1 LVQGL
6 KSVTEKHTNNLINET
21 SPYLLQH
28 AHNPVDWYPW
38 GDEAL
43 GKARTENK
51 PILLSIGYS
60 ACHWCHV
67 MEHESFENEAIAK
80 LMNENFVNIKVDREE
95 RPDLDQIYM
104 NAVQMMTGHGGWPM
118 TVFLTPAGVPFYGG
132 TYFPPEDRYNMA
144 GFPRVLLSVAEAFRS
159 QQDQVAQTATTM
171 LGELRRVGIAEPSRE
186 MITNELLNSAYRS
199 IAKNYD
205 RANGGFGSAPKFP
218 PAMALEFFLHMHH
231 RTGDSETLEMI
242 VHTSR
247 QMAAGGIYDQ
257 LGGGFHRYSVD
268 AHWLVPHF
276 EKMLY
281 DNALLSRFYLH
292 LYQVTKDASFR
303 LVAEETLDYVVRE
316 MTDAGGGFY
325 STQDADSEGHEGKFF
340 VWSRQEILDVLGHD
354 DGQLFCDYF
363 NVTETGNFEGK
374 NILHITAALEDLARR
389 HDVSL
394 VHLESVITSGRKEL
408 FALRERRIKPARDE
422 KILTAWNGLM
432 LASFAEASAI
442 LERPDYRKVAEA
454 NAEFLLTHL
463 RRDGL
468 LLRTCKNGEAKLNA
482 YLEDYACLID
492 GLICLYEAAGDL
504 SWLKSSIDLA
514 DKMIDQ
520 FWDEEQGAFFFT
532 GTSHEQLI
540 VRSKDFLDNATP
552 SGNSVA
558 ALALL
563 KLSSLTGNDDYRR
576 RATTV
581 LRLIADQVR
590 RYPSAFGWALC
601 AFDYYLSSPKEIAIV
616 GGAEDGGMND
626 LLRVLWRTYLPNRVI
641 ACATNAADQAA
652 ELIPFLRG
660 RVDASQPTAFLC
672 YGGSCQIPATQP
684 SDLALQLAARS

>member
-1 LVQGL
+1 MTDN
-6 KSVTEKHTNNLINET
+6 KYTNNLINET

-28 AHNPVDWYPW
+28 AHNPVNWYPW
-38 GDEAL
+38 GEEAL
-43 GKARTENK
+43 AKARTENK

-80 LMNENFVNIKVDREE
+80 QMNENFVNIKVDREE

-118 TVFLTPAGVPFYGG
+118 TLFLTPAGVPFYGG
-132 TYFPPEDRYNMA
+132 TYFPPADRNNMA

-159 QQDQVAQTATTM
+159 QQDQVAHTATTI

-186 MITNELLNSAYRS
+186 MMTTELLNSAFRR
-199 IAKNYD
+199 IANNYD
-205 RANGGFGSAPKFP
+205 RTNGGFGGSPKFP
-218 PAMALEFFLHMHH
+218 PAMVLEFFLHMNH
-231 RTGDSETLEMI
+231 RTGAAEALEMAE
-242 VHTSR
+242 HTCR

-268 AHWLVPHF
+268 ARWLVPHF

-281 DNALLSRFYLH
+281 DNALLSRLYLH
-292 LYQVTKDASFR
+292 LYQVTKDDFFR
-303 LVAEETLDYVVRE
+303 RVVEETLDYVVRE
-316 MTDAGGGFY
+316 MTDEGGGFY
-325 STQDADSEGHEGKFF
+325 STQDADSEGREGKFF
-340 VWSRQEILDVLGHD
+340 VWSQREILDGLGND
-354 DGQLFCDYF
+354 DGNLFCDYF
-363 NVTETGNFEGK
+363 NVTESGNFEGS
-374 NILHITAALEDLARR
+374 NILHITAASEDVATR
-389 HDVSL
+389 HGVSL
-394 VHLESVITSGRKEL
+394 AHVESVIATSRKKL

-442 LERPDYRKVAEA
+442 LERSDYRKVAEA
-454 NAEFLLTHL
+454 NAQFLMTHL

-468 LLRTCKNGEAKLNA
+468 LLRTCKDGEAKLNA

-492 GLICLYEAAGDL
+492 GLVCLYEATGTL
-504 SWLKSSIDLA
+504 GWLESSVSLA
-514 DKMIDQ
+514 NKMIGQ

-563 KLSSLTGNDDYRR
+563 KLSSLTGDASYRR

-601 AFDYYLSSPKEIAIV
+601 ACDFYLSSPKEIAIV
-616 GGAEDGGMND
+616 GAADDAGVKD
-626 LLRVLWRTYLPNRVI
+626 LLRVLWQTYLPNRVI
-641 ACATNAADQAA
+641 ARAPKGSDEAAA
-652 ELIPFLRG
+652 LIPFLLARTDAG
-660 RVDASQPTAFLC
+660 RPTAFVC
-672 YGGSCQIPATQP
+672 YDGTCQMPATKP
-684 SDLALQLAARS
+684 ADFALQLGARS